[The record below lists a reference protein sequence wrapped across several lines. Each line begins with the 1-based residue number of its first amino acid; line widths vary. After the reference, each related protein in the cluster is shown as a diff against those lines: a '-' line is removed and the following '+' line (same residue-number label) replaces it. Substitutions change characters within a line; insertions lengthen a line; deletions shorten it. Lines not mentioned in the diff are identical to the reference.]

1 MLMQLSIEQ
10 LNSTP
15 EKIKSVAFTGHRETK
30 INEVENLL
38 NTLVSLIERG
48 ARVFYCGM
56 AKGFDLFAA
65 ECVLSLKETYP
76 DISLIACIPCYG
88 QEKAYSEADKKR
100 YVQILSKTTQNI
112 LVSEN
117 YFKGC
122 MQKRNRYM
130 ADRADVLV
138 AHLKKDAGGTA
149 YTVNYFLKKNKEI
162 IYV

>member
-1 MLMQLSIEQ
+1 MATQLSIEQ
-10 LNSTP
+10 LNTP
-15 EKIKSVAFTGHRETK
+15 IKITSVAFTGHRETK
-30 INEVENLL
+30 KEEIENLSQ
-38 NTLVSLIERG
+38 TVVSLIERG

-65 ECVLSLKETYP
+65 ECVLALKEQYP

-88 QEKAYSEADKKR
+88 QEKNYSEADKKR

-130 ADRADVLV
+130 ADRADLLV
-138 AHLKKDAGGTA
+138 AHLKKEQGGTA

-162 IYV
+162 VYV

>member
-1 MLMQLSIEQ
+1 MAIQLSIEQ
-10 LNSTP
+10 LNTSQT
-15 EKIKSVAFTGHRETK
+15 IKSVAFTGHRETK
-30 INEVENLL
+30 REEIVRLQETV
-38 NTLVSLIERG
+38 VSLIERG

-65 ECVLSLKETYP
+65 ECVLALKERYP

-88 QEKAYSEADKKR
+88 QEKNYSEADKKR
-100 YVQILSKTTQNI
+100 YVQILSKSTQNI

-130 ADRADVLV
+130 ADRADLLV
-138 AHLKKDAGGTA
+138 AHLKKDQGGTA

-162 IYV
+162 VYV